1 MKWFDNNSKK
11 IEQQLKN
18 RDKVLFRIIPFD
30 SLLQILNEKKNWL
43 VRTSMWEDSYENF
56 MLKEHFQKDGLP
68 LSLEHMSNQWFGQC
82 WTTRMS
88 SDAMWRIYSPDKK
101 GVRIKTTIGQLC
113 DSAKLYQG
121 DGQFMIGKVEYFAQ
135 SRIQKDLIDGSPYDI
150 DSLVDLM
157 ISSFF
162 VKRNSF
168 SHESE
173 YRIIY
178 YCGSQSNDY
187 GKDAVFLNIS
197 PLDFIS
203 NIYFDPRADSTYVER
218 CKQILT
224 KAFNYPAERIYKSTL
239 YNFKPSTVII
249 IDK

>member
-1 MKWFDNNSKK
+1 MKWFENNSKRV
-11 IEQQLKN
+11 EQQLRN
-18 RDKVLFRIIPFD
+18 RDKALFRIISFD
-30 SLLQILNEKKNWL
+30 SLLQMLNEKRNWL

-56 MLKEHFQKDGLP
+56 MLKEQFQKNGHP

-101 GVRIKTTIGQLC
+101 GIRIKTTIGQLW
-113 DSAKLYQG
+113 DSAMAYNG
-121 DGQFMIGKVEYFAQ
+121 DGHFMIGKVEYFAQ
-135 SRIQKDLIDGSPYDI
+135 SKIRKDLLDGSPYDI
-150 DSLVDLM
+150 DSLVDIM

-178 YCGSQSNDY
+178 HCGEQSKDY
-187 GKDAVFLNIS
+187 AKDTVFLDIS
-197 PLDFIS
+197 PQEFIS

-224 KAFNYPAERIYKSTL
+224 KAFNYPGERIHKSSL
-239 YNFKPSTVII
+239 FNFKPSIVII
-249 IDK
+249 KND